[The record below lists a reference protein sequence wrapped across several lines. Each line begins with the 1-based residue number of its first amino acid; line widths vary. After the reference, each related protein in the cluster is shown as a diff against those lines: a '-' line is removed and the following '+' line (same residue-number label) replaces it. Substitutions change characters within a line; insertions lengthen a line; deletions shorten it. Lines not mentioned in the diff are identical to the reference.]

1 VAKVLMLHVGAPK
14 TGTSYLQ
21 RVIWDNVEVLA
32 AQGIGVPFDRP
43 RDQLAAIA
51 DLRATTWSADLDG
64 ANWRDLADGVNAV
77 PGTCLVSEELLCSLP
92 PASIEKFLTMLDP
105 GTETHVIY
113 AARDAGRQVPA
124 MWQHIVRGRHTITF
138 EAFLSWIRADPK
150 ATYWADQCPLQALDR
165 WGSFVASGRFHLM
178 TVPASGEEPAVL
190 WQRFAG
196 IIGVDPSFLTVP
208 DRVENPSIGLLETEV
223 LRRLNE
229 RLGTRFPMRKKY
241 ISVVRNTMI
250 QPGLTT
256 APAPVPIYLP
266 ADFADWLSA
275 RTTQR
280 VEELANRSDE
290 YDLVGDLAELDQP
303 IKVAPPGVP
312 ATTDDSAVLTATLDA
327 WIRQLEHLE
336 AEDEE
341 RSLQEQVARDSMSAG
356 LLRRVGRRVRAGT
369 R

>member
-1 VAKVLMLHVGAPK
+1 
-14 TGTSYLQ
+14 
-21 RVIWDNVEVLA
+21 
-32 AQGIGVPFDRP
+32 
-43 RDQLAAIA
+43 
-51 DLRATTWSADLDG
+51 
-64 ANWRDLADGVNAV
+64 
-77 PGTCLVSEELLCSLP
+77 
-92 PASIEKFLTMLDP
+92 
-105 GTETHVIY
+105 
-113 AARDAGRQVPA
+113 
-124 MWQHIVRGRHTITF
+124 
-138 EAFLSWIRADPK
+138 
-150 ATYWADQCPLQALDR
+150 
-165 WGSFVASGRFHLM
+165 M